1 LKKEKEENKL
11 NKRRDISHIF
21 FLAFLSTI
29 VLKKEKEK
37 EKEKEEN
44 KIEEVE
50 IELDISH
57 ILFLLS
63 FPFHICFRDFIVQA
77 CLCSRS
83 VKLKAVLRRSRQP
96 DDKKNKQ

>member
-1 LKKEKEENKL
+1 MRRLSKKEKEEETEA
-11 NKRRDISHIF
+11 IF
-21 FLAFLSTI
+21 VFAFLSTF
-29 VLKKEKEK
+29 VLKKKKKKEK
-37 EKEKEEN
+37 KEEN